1 MYGSSGRGVIH
12 RFRIGAAPDRFM
24 CPDQDSL
31 VVMHVGRKGAN
42 GAGADYIRSI
52 WRGDNFDIG
61 DLNPVASRAR
71 LKGS

>member
-1 MYGSSGRGVIH
+1 
-12 RFRIGAAPDRFM
+12 
-24 CPDQDSL
+24 
-31 VVMHVGRKGAN
+31 MHVGRKGAN